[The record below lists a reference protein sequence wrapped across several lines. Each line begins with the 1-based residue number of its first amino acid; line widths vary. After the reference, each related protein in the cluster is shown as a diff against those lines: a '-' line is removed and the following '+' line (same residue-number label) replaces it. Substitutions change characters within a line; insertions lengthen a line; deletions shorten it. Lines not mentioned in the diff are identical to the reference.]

1 MTKRKVT
8 GARHPPASKQ
18 AVVRDEG
25 SVTAEQTRP
34 AAAAASVAG
43 AARQEMVAQA
53 AYYRAEKRGFA
64 PGCELDDWFA
74 AEAEITGCSLEQVTP
89 AAELH

>member
-1 MTKRKVT
+1 MAKRKT
-8 GARHPPASKQ
+8 PS
-18 AVVRDEG
+18 
-25 SVTAEQTRP
+25 
-34 AAAAASVAG
+34 
-43 AARQEMVAQA
+43 ARQLLSLQKADAPGNGAVAESTQSVPTVASGADTARQRIAEA

-74 AEAEITGCSLEQVTP
+74 AEAELAGSSVQQTAP